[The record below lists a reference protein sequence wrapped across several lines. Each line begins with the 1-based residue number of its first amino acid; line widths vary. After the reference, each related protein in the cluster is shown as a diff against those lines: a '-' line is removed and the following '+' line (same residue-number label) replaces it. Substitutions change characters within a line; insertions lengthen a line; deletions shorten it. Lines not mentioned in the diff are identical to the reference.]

1 MLSSVQLN
9 EHSYWVSV
17 FEPLPNERQE
27 LFERYEVTSDMLDYA
42 IDPFEKARIE
52 IDHDAHITL
61 LIFDVYVAHPEE
73 DDDVTAP
80 IGIMLTNNNV
90 LTFTNA
96 QTNFVNGVI
105 SQLIKDVR
113 DHHPINSIYD
123 VVLPLLYRLSTDYFM
138 PIRKA
143 DNQRKALQ
151 KNIRKRNERV
161 SINNFMELETNL
173 VYVLSSLQG
182 NVSLLQE
189 FKRRFVYTLSSDQ
202 QDKLD
207 DAIIEAQQGL
217 EMAQMTSD
225 VVSRVSSAYSNV
237 LDSNLNQTMKF
248 LTVYS
253 IILAIPPIV
262 SGFYGENV
270 KSLPFAQNDWAW
282 QITIII
288 TLIFIAL
295 SIWFMFNKRWWK

>member
-105 SQLIKDVR
+105 AQLIKDVR

-123 VVLPLLYRLSTDYFM
+123 VVLPLLYQLSTDYFM

-143 DNQRKALQ
+143 DNQRKVLQ

-270 KSLPFAQNDWAW
+270 KSMPFAQNDWAW

-295 SIWFMFNKRWWK
+295 SIWFMLNKRWWK